1 MRIEIPFVFAASYIF
16 AICYINT
23 WNRNRGNKPW
33 GLTLNIFWKPFIT
46 LHNVFLA
53 VYSLTSFLAMYS
65 TLTHTVLGWNSPAGF
80 AGVVDSLCQL
90 HGPRGFGH
98 GITYNTVTNV
108 WESNNPTMGLD
119 QSASGRIWSDG
130 LAFWSWI
137 FYLSKFYEVLD
148 TFIIVAKGKESSTL
162 QIYHHAGV
170 IVCMWSGVR
179 YMSPPVWICV
189 LINSFIHTLMVRSDL
204 SVSIEPRR

>member
-1 MRIEIPFVFAASYIF
+1 MSGPRVYFSLPNSHLFDFPPRSLPRPLLPPVENSTLRSPCGISPWIFHHSMRIEIPFVFAASYIF

-80 AGVVDSLCQL
+80 AGV
-90 HGPRGFGH
+90 
-98 GITYNTVTNV
+98 
-108 WESNNPTMGLD
+108 
-119 QSASGRIWSDG
+119 
-130 LAFWSWI
+130 
-137 FYLSKFYEVLD
+137 
-148 TFIIVAKGKESSTL
+148 
-162 QIYHHAGV
+162 